1 MRGRL
6 VRNDPVRNDKAGL
19 PERRAGTGSGGQP
32 FSLRRNTLSTQV
44 HAALR
49 RDIIAG
55 HLAPRAMLS
64 EQDIAA
70 GFGIS
75 RTPVREAMIKLA
87 EEGLV
92 EIFPQYGS
100 FVAPIK
106 LRDVFDSQFAREALE
121 CAAVEK
127 AIDRLDGAHERAL
140 RAVIARQRTLQ
151 RPQQRALFFRAD
163 EDMHMLILR
172 IAGHGNAWHFVE
184 GAKGQMDRVRH
195 FAISI
200 VRKQATTLAEHEA
213 VVDRLLA
220 RDRTGAVEAMRTHL
234 RAILRTIELLRN
246 EKSEYF
252 ADEAGEEDAA
262 AASDRPAVVREP
274 PDRQRRRY
282 AAAKRPSASETRGRR
297 EP

>member
-1 MRGRL
+1 MGGRV
-6 VRNDPVRNDKAGL
+6 VRIGKAGPL
-19 PERRAGTGSGGQP
+19 ARRPDSDPAGRDVSA
-32 FSLRRNTLSTQV
+32 RRNTLSTQV
-44 HAALR
+44 HAVLR
-49 RDIIAG
+49 GEIIAG
-55 HLAPRAMLS
+55 RLAPRAMLS

-106 LRDVFDSQFAREALE
+106 LRDVFDSQFTREALE

-127 AIDRLDGAHERAL
+127 AVERLDPAL
-140 RAVIARQRTLQ
+140 EKELKAVIARQRTLQ
-151 RPQQRALFFRAD
+151 RPQHREQFFRAD
-163 EDMHMLILR
+163 EDLHMLILR

-195 FAISI
+195 FAIAI
-200 VRKQATTLAEHEA
+200 ARKQAAILAEHEA

-220 RDRTGAVEAMRTHL
+220 RDRIGAVEAMRAHL
-234 RAILRTIELLRN
+234 RAIFRTIEMLRN
-246 EKSEYF
+246 EKSDYF
-252 ADEAGEEDAA
+252 VDDDGEAP
-262 AASDRPAVVREP
+262 AS
-274 PDRQRRRY
+274 RQRAGMGDAPNRQPRKY
-282 AAAKRPSASETRGRR
+282 AAAKRASGSEPKGRR
-297 EP
+297 ES